1 MKNQEIARIFYAI
14 ADILEMKEVQ
24 WKPNAYRKA
33 ARALESLSEDVEKI
47 YKQGGLKALEEIP
60 GVGKSIAEK
69 IVEYLKTGKIK
80 KYEKLKKSIPINV
93 EELMEIEGLGPK
105 KIKLLYKKLKIKNIK
120 DLEKAAKQGKIAKL
134 PRMGEKT
141 QENILKAIAF
151 AKRAGQRKLLG
162 YALPIANE
170 IVDELK
176 KLKEINK
183 IKICGSLA
191 RKKETIG
198 DIDILVTT
206 NNPKKVMDY
215 FTSMKNVKDVIAKG
229 ETKSTIVYN
238 DIQVDLRVV
247 KPENFGSAIQYFI
260 GSKEHNVHLRK
271 IAISK
276 GYKLSEYGLFK
287 GEKRVAG
294 KTEEEI
300 YKKLGMDW
308 IPPELREDRGEIEA
322 AQKHKLP
329 KLVDIKDI
337 KGDLQMH
344 TKYSDGSHTI
354 KQMAETAKNMG
365 HEYIAIT
372 DHGGKLA
379 IAHALKT
386 QKEISEQ
393 RKEIEKVSKEVGI
406 KILHGVEVDINLD
419 GTLAMSN
426 KLLKNFDIVLAAI
439 HTGLKR
445 DKKQQTMRIIKAME
459 NEYVNIIA
467 HPTGRI
473 INVREGYELD
483 FEKIF
488 EIAKK
493 TKTFLEINAYP
504 SRLDLNDIN
513 IKAAIENG
521 VMLSIGTDSH
531 SKDHLRFI
539 ELGVYTAR
547 RGWCQKKNTINTL
560 SYKQLIKKLKKWF
573 YGDC

>member
-80 KYEKLKKSIPINV
+80 KYEKLKKSVPINV

-329 KLVDIKDI
+329 KLVELKDI
-337 KGDLQMH
+337 RGDLQMH

-354 KQMAETAKNMG
+354 KQMAETAKNVG

-386 QKEISEQ
+386 QKEINEQ

-426 KLLKNFDIVLAAI
+426 NLLKNFDIVLAAI

-459 NEYVNIIA
+459 NEYVDIIA

-488 EIAKK
+488 EVAKK

-547 RGWCQKKNTINTL
+547 RGWCQKKNIINTL
-560 SYKQLIKKLKKWF
+560 SYKQLIKKLKK
-573 YGDC
+573 

>member
-80 KYEKLKKSIPINV
+80 KYEKLKKSVPINV

-329 KLVDIKDI
+329 KLVELKDI
-337 KGDLQMH
+337 RGDLQMH

-386 QKEISEQ
+386 QKEINEQ

-426 KLLKNFDIVLAAI
+426 NLLKNFDIVLAAI

-459 NEYVNIIA
+459 NEYVDIIA

-488 EIAKK
+488 EVAKK

-547 RGWCQKKNTINTL
+547 RGWCQKKNIINTL
-560 SYKQLIKKLKKWF
+560 SYKQLIKKLKK
-573 YGDC
+573 